1 MNVEQLIEDMQ
12 FSKTPI
18 WLLKIK
24 GAKSYSYTFDETD
37 MAESLKYFTKCYD
50 RLPDGDFELILRKN
64 KNQGRGE
71 LYRTFTKGT
80 GASNTPSVIGGFN
93 GFNGSNTAIGSTSWG
108 ISEVIAGMKD
118 NFRAELAK
126 DRLERENETLRKRIE
141 ELEESPAVSGTQE
154 IFQMFDPYLKQILA
168 HHFPVSQGAAVGTL
182 TSKKGEQVPPAEP
195 SDEENDQLSEE
206 QLTRLWAICERF
218 ANVFG
223 TSDFDDLLTQF
234 EKLAA
239 KAETMPAVVKGL
251 IS

>member
-37 MAESLKYFTKCYD
+37 MTESLKYFTQCFN
-50 RLPDGDFELILRKN
+50 RLPDGDYELILRKN

-80 GASNTPSVIGGFN
+80 ATSNTPSVIGGF
-93 GFNGSNTAIGSTSWG
+93 SNVAAVGSTSWG
-108 ISEVIAGMKD
+108 ISEVIAGLKD
-118 NFRAELAK
+118 NFKAELAK
-126 DRLERENETLRKRIE
+126 DRLERENQELRKRIE
-141 ELEESPAVSGTQE
+141 DLEENPAISGTEQ
-154 IFQMFDPYLKQILA
+154 IFQMIDPYLKHFMA
-168 HHFPVSQGAAVGTL
+168 HQFPVPAGAAVGTL
-182 TSKKGEQVPPAEP
+182 TSKKGEQVPPAEA
-195 SDEENDQLSEE
+195 SDDENDQLSEE
-206 QLTRLWAICERF
+206 QLNRLWDICNRF
-218 ANVFG
+218 ATVFK